1 MGIAVSHPCAP
12 SNAPESS
19 PRCDVMSG
27 MRELLWPDRISAIQP
42 KRGRGTNDARIGRM
56 TIYNAYYHIL
66 VVRDLR
72 EGNGAEHRSFWE
84 KSAMLSRVGG
94 GSVGYACHMN
104 DNNGRG
110 RRRGRGRWRR
120 RRKNE
125 QNGEHFRARR
135 KGFMAP
141 Q

>member
-42 KRGRGTNDARIGRM
+42 KREREGTSDARIGRM

-84 KSAMLSRVGG
+84 KSAMLSRVE
-94 GSVGYACHMN
+94 SAAVRLVMHVI
-104 DNNGRG
+104 
-110 RRRGRGRWRR
+110 
-120 RRKNE
+120 
-125 QNGEHFRARR
+125 
-135 KGFMAP
+135 
-141 Q
+141 